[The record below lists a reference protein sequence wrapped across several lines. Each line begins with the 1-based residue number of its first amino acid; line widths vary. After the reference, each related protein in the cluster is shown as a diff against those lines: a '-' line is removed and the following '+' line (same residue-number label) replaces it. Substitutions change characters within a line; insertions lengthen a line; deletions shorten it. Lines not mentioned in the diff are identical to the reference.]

1 MRWVKL
7 TLPSPVRSRKPLI
20 TLRLTS
26 SSLAGTLR
34 KLVAVGTVEA
44 ALHVGGDGR
53 AGAPDRLAG
62 FGSPRLALRRA
73 TGVAVV
79 VGAGAGSASATG
91 AGAGGAE
98 PWSAAISRMR
108 GDAAAA
114 AASAGVCER

>member
-1 MRWVKL
+1 M
-7 TLPSPVRSRKPLI
+7 

-44 ALHVGGDGR
+44 ALHVGGDRG
-53 AGAPDRLAG
+53 AGAADRLAG
-62 FGSPRLALRRA
+62 FGGRRRSPR
-73 TGVAVV
+73 TVARG
-79 VGAGAGSASATG
+79 VGAGAGG
-91 AGAGGAE
+91 AAAPGPAAAE

-108 GDAAAA
+108 GEAAAA